1 MMGIDEFCALLSSDE
16 GEENALLIALRKLTE
31 LTKVEDVAGPIG
43 PDAPMWW

>member
-1 MMGIDEFCALLSSDE
+1 MLKIEEFYALLTST
-16 GEENALLIALRKLTE
+16 EEEESALLTALRKLTE